1 MTSSPNKP
9 ILLIHG
15 GAWAMPDDAVAAHER
30 GIANALAAGWA
41 ALERGGTSVDAV
53 EAAVTIMEDDDTFDA
68 GRGSFLT
75 RDGRVQLDA
84 LLMNGENLRTG
95 GVACV
100 ERLRNP
106 IQAARLVLDKS
117 PHVYF
122 VGNGAEFFAEQHGIA
137 LIDNAELI
145 VPRER
150 DRLTKFQQ
158 NEAAGGTDTTFSGNS
173 EFAETPPT
181 TNLSSRPESAHFADA
196 VERPASRVPERFEG
210 DGLQPVHMDPITE
223 GALAPEGTALEE
235 AALEA
240 EVERTLPENL
250 RLDDPTLHS
259 HDTVGAV
266 ALDQYGNLAAATS
279 TGGTLSKA
287 PGRVGDSSLIG
298 CGCYAD
304 NLSAAVSLTG
314 WGEPIMKLV
323 LGKWAVDRVA
333 EGATPQQAA
342 SEAIA
347 YLYTRLGGHGGIIL
361 LGPDGQLGLAHNT
374 PRMAWGIANAEG
386 QRLGITRNQ

>member
-1 MTSSPNKP
+1 MMTTNRSPRQP
-9 ILLIHG
+9 VLLIHG
-15 GAWAMPDDAVAAHER
+15 GAWAMPDDAVAPHER

-41 ALERGGTSVDAV
+41 VLSKNGSALDAI
-53 EAAVTIMEDDDTFDA
+53 EAAITVMEDDDTFDA

-75 RDGRVQLDA
+75 RDERVQLDA
-84 LLMNGENLRTG
+84 LMMDGSTLRAG

-122 VGNGAEFFAEQHGIA
+122 VGTGAERFATQHGMR
-137 LIDNAELI
+137 LVDNSELI

-150 DRLTKFQQ
+150 DRLMRFQQ
-158 NEAAGGTDTTFSGNS
+158 AELAGHPDTTFSGNA
-173 EFAETPPT
+173 EFTTTPPAEPVLAET
-181 TNLSSRPESAHFADA
+181 
-196 VERPASRVPERFEG
+196 V
-210 DGLQPVHMDPITE
+210 
-223 GALAPEGTALEE
+223 LET
-235 AALEA
+235 
-240 EVERTLPENL
+240 EVEQGLADEARVVS
-250 RLDDPTLHS
+250 PTLHS

-266 ALDQYGNLAAATS
+266 ALDAEGRLAAGTS

-304 NLSAAVSLTG
+304 NDSAAVSLTG

-333 EGATPQQAA
+333 AGRTPQEAA
-342 SEAIA
+342 TDAIE
-347 YLYTRLGGHGGIIL
+347 YLYSRLGGHGGIIL
-361 LGPDGQLGLAHNT
+361 LGPDGSVGLAHNT
-374 PRMAWGIANAEG
+374 PRMAWGIASSAG
-386 QRLGITRNQ
+386 QELGITRNS

>member
-1 MTSSPNKP
+1 MPV
-9 ILLIHG
+9 LLIHG
-15 GAWAMPDDAVAAHER
+15 GAWAMPDDAVEAHQR

-41 ALERGGTSVDAV
+41 ALARGGTSVDAV

-100 ERLRNP
+100 ERLKNP

-122 VGNGAEFFAEQHGIA
+122 VGSGAEQFAAQHGMS

-150 DRLTKFQQ
+150 ERLTKFQQ
-158 NEAAGGTDTTFSGNS
+158 NEAAGGADTTFSGNS
-173 EFAETPPT
+173 EFTAPT
-181 TNLSSRPESAHFADA
+181 NPG
-196 VERPASRVPERFEG
+196 RFEG
-210 DGLQPVHMDPITE
+210 DGLQPVQIDPTTE

-235 AALEA
+235 AALES

-333 EGATPQQAA
+333 AGATPQQAA
-342 SEAIA
+342 TEAIA
-347 YLYTRLGGHGGIIL
+347 YLYQRLGGHGGIIL